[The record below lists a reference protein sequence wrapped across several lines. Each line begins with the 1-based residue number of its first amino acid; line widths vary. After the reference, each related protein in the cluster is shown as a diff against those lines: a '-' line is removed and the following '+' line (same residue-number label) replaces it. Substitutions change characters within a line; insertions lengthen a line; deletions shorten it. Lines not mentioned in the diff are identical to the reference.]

1 MALQTSDSTPL
12 PGEPGGTGD
21 NIEQA
26 IAAAEQAGGVFVPQQ
41 TAQHPAAFT
50 KMPHFLLRDW
60 LPVIGGAPGGRTAA
74 IALIAIADL
83 IYGWHKSND
92 LVSVSQLAKMTG
104 MSRSACARAVD
115 DLQAMGAIVVLSR
128 GRRNTRRIAIIEPVH
143 TVPAAGQS
151 GETTVPP
158 AGQSAQGT
166 VPPAGTQKK
175 VKDKR
180 KEGHQRKSGGD
191 WRGDGMHFVKGKYA
205 EFIDS

>member
-1 MALQTSDSTPL
+1 MASNPL

-26 IAAAEQAGGVFVPQQ
+26 IADAERAGGVHVPRQ

-74 IALIAIADL
+74 IALIVIADL

-92 LVSVSQLAKMTG
+92 LVSVSQLAKLTG
-104 MSRSACARAVD
+104 MSTSACERAVHE
-115 DLQAMGAIVVLSR
+115 LQAMGAIVVLSR
-128 GRRNTRRIAIIEPVH
+128 GKRNTRRIAIIEPAH
-143 TVPAAGQS
+143 TPPLAGQTAATTPPLAGQS
-151 GETTVPP
+151 T
-158 AGQSAQGT
+158 QST
-166 VPPAGTQKK
+166 PPPAGTQKK

-180 KEGHQRKSGGD
+180 KQIHQRKSGNEGQQNGK
-191 WRGDGMHFVKGKYA
+191 RFVTGKYA
-205 EFIDS
+205 DFIDS